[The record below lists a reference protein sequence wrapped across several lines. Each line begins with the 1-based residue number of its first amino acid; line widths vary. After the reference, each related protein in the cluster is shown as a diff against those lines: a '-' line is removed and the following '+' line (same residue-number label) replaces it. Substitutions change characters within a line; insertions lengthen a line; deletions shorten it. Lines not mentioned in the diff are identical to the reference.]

1 MRRKWNW
8 LFVSAMILVLVAG
21 CGQLN
26 IAAEGMKKLTPKEVL
41 IKAEHAA
48 EKSKGLSYKITG
60 NQALSIEAGGQTKS
74 VDQTIEG
81 NIDLTNQPQAMHM
94 TMTVHS
100 EGQKVDGEMYMVGN
114 ELYQKA
120 VDGSGWLKSKAPDLG
135 SSDNSQNPNEAL
147 QKLEELLGKLQTP
160 EEKKMLKMT
169 ETANAY
175 VLEINVDD
183 QTSHAIKD
191 QLMEGVKAAML
202 PQIQQ
207 AGIPIDADQIKL
219 HKYIEKITIDK
230 KNFKQTKLIQQTQIE
245 IPVNDPSV
253 SGTLKM
259 DQKMEM
265 SLTGEFDQAVTVP
278 EDVKNSAQEV
288 QVQKSDW

>member
-81 NIDLTNQPQAMHM
+81 NIDLTNQPQAMHI

-114 ELYQKA
+114 ELYQKT
-120 VDGSGWLKSKAPDLG
+120 VDGSGWLKSNAPDLG
-135 SSDNSQNPNEAL
+135 STESQNPNEAL

-175 VLEINVDD
+175 VLEINVDEHTPHTIID
-183 QTSHAIKD
+183 KC
-191 QLMEGVKAAML
+191 MEEVKAAML
-202 PQIQQ
+202 PQFQH
-207 AGIPIDADQIKL
+207 AGIPVDADQIKL
-219 HKYIEKITIDK
+219 HQYSQKITIDK
-230 KNFKQTKLIQQTQIE
+230 KSFRQTKVVQETKIE
-245 IPVNDPSV
+245 IPINDPSV
-253 SGTLKM
+253 SGTLNA

-265 SLTGEFDQAVTVP
+265 SLVGDFNETIKIP

-288 QVQKSDW
+288 QVQ